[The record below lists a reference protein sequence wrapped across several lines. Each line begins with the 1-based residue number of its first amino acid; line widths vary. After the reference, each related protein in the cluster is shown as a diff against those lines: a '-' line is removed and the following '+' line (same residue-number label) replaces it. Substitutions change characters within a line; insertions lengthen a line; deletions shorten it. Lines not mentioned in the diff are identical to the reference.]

1 MKFISQPGIKL
12 ININERN
19 NSNDNNNNSYVN
31 VAKCDLGKVTLETML
46 VCSCSCYTGGGPMP
60 LAGAPRVLKRF

>member
-1 MKFISQPGIKL
+1 MITITTH
-12 ININERN
+12 I
-19 NSNDNNNNSYVN
+19 N
-31 VAKCDLGKVTLETML
+31 VAKCNLGKVTLETML